1 MPFRLLDGFRK
12 IFEGQAY
19 RHRSSTQGDRL
30 ARLVY
35 EDLYTLGRSA
45 LLKKRVDDIDC
56 VVNVT
61 NRVTGIRVRRGD
73 GSFGESLPT
82 VPGAKE
88 PGFVVGIGPT
98 ANVQIGIEVKII
110 ATAMIK
116 QIDRVI
122 NDLRNQALQ
131 FKNRNP
137 SAITIAIIGVNH
149 AIRYSSYEGDR
160 VFLAEGARSPAAE
173 GPKAILRLDAG
184 VRHDFD
190 EFIVLPFQATNS
202 APFPFDWVDF
212 VSTENLYSAALIR
225 TLRLYETRFQ

>member
-45 LLKKRVDDIDC
+45 ILKKRIDDVEC

-61 NRVTGIRVRRGD
+61 NRVTGIKVRRGD

-82 VPGAKE
+82 VPGVKE
-88 PGFVVGIGPT
+88 SGFFVGIGPT

-137 SAITIAIIGVNH
+137 SAITIAVIGVNH
-149 AIRYSSYEGDR
+149 SPRYSSYEGDR
-160 VFLAEGARSPAAE
+160 VFVVEGARSPAAE
-173 GPKAILRLDAG
+173 APKAIQRLVQERD
-184 VRHDFD
+184 
-190 EFIVLPFQATNS
+190 TTTMNS
-202 APFPFDWVDF
+202 
-212 VSTENLYSAALIR
+212 
-225 TLRLYETRFQ
+225 